1 MKTTTAAIAAINT
14 ASRELKPWTPAMNNV
29 MAQAIERLKERE
41 GDEDSEDTPASESA
55 QIWEH
60 VKTLRRRV
68 AGFN

>member
-1 MKTTTAAIAAINT
+1 MPRSDAAEALPLRSADD
-14 ASRELKPWTPAMNNV
+14 A
-29 MAQAIERLKERE
+29 
-41 GDEDSEDTPASESA
+41 GDDEPASESA

>member
-1 MKTTTAAIAAINT
+1 MPRSDA
-14 ASRELKPWTPAMNNV
+14 PADHEQEH
-29 MAQAIERLKERE
+29 AD
-41 GDEDSEDTPASESA
+41 DEDAPASESA